1 MWIKKIAVCR
11 TELCVLFYWFLF
23 LIPYPPHS
31 NSVLKSFS
39 YFLGGFPFLP
49 SVSSNYLEKW
59 GGNVAELK
67 LQYWILL
74 LWSCQF
80 LRCHVRS
87 LRKKVLWN
95 CISKWTIYFCHSS
108 EVIDFNSFCG
118 MVKWARIGFPNIS
131 GYRLCVLVR
140 SLVISYWSHHGLLHS
155 LRSLWK
161 ITSPFHQHLL
171 FYFTKSFLQNWN
183 DVQGFQVGTAALDH
197 SVWVIP
203 AGVTGALLLSIG
215 KLLAGL

>member
-23 LIPYPPHS
+23 LIPYLPHS

-39 YFLGGFPFLP
+39 YFLGVFPFLP
-49 SVSSNYLEKW
+49 SVSSNCLEKW

-80 LRCHVRS
+80 LRCHMRS

-108 EVIDFNSFCG
+108 EVIDFNSFCE

-131 GYRLCVLVR
+131 GYRLFVSSWGLWSFPTDHITDYSIAWEACEK
-140 SLVISYWSHHGLLHS
+140 SLPLSTSISFF
-155 LRSLWK
+155 
-161 ITSPFHQHLL
+161 TS
-171 FYFTKSFLQNWN
+171 QNLSCRP
-183 DVQGFQVGTAALDH
+183 GTMFR
-197 SVWVIP
+197 VFRWE
-203 AGVTGALLLSIG
+203 LLL
-215 KLLAGL
+215 